1 MKGKNQTTLQSKDIR
16 ILFDYFKY
24 LAPFVFSEKFDDALI
39 VSSP

>member
-1 MKGKNQTTLQSKDIR
+1 MKGKNQTTLQSKDIK

-24 LAPFVFSEKFDDALI
+24 LAPFVFSEEFGGALI